1 MESIKLDG
9 HKKVLGILY
18 VVSAVL
24 TITGMVLLRAI
35 LSIVFSIA
43 LDKADPD
50 DRAVID
56 MVLSLLQFLPYFIV
70 IFFSIPTL
78 IAGIGLLT
86 HQRWALLFALI
97 MGCLKL
103 FSFPIGT
110 AIGVYAIW
118 IYAEDHKLKTT
129 AKPGE

>member
-1 MESIKLDG
+1 MDSIKLDG
-9 HKKVLGILY
+9 HKKILGILY
-18 VVSAVL
+18 VISATL
-24 TITGMVLLRAI
+24 TITAMVLLRAI
-35 LSIVFSIA
+35 LSIIFSFA

-56 MVLSLLQFLPYFIV
+56 MILSLVQFLPYLIV
-70 IFFSIPTL
+70 IFISLPTL

-86 HQRWALLFALI
+86 RQGWALLLALI

-118 IYAEDHKLKTT
+118 IYAEDHKLNASGK
-129 AKPGE
+129 

>member
-1 MESIKLDG
+1 MDSVKLDG

-24 TITGMVLLRAI
+24 TITGMILIRAI
-35 LSIVFSIA
+35 LSIVFSFV
-43 LDKADPD
+43 LDEANPD
-50 DRAVID
+50 DRRVIE
-56 MVLSLLQFLPYFIV
+56 MILSLMQILPYLIIIFI
-70 IFFSIPTL
+70 SIPTL

-86 HQRWALLFALI
+86 RQRWALLFALI
-97 MGCLKL
+97 IGCFKL

-118 IYAEDHKLKTT
+118 IYAEDHKLNTNGK
-129 AKPGE
+129 